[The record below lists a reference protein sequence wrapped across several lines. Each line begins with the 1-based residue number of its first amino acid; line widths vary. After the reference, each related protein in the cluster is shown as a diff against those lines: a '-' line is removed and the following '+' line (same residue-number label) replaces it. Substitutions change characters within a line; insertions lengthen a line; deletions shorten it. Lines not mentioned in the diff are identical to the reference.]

1 MSIAKAGLVEKPIS
15 SSELNDVIV
24 DCIQDIKGKRIVK
37 LDLTEI
43 EESSAD
49 YFIVCEGESTTQ
61 VKAIS
66 NNICKRIKDEYG
78 LYPNHVEGTEGAQW
92 ILVDYFDIIVHIFH
106 PEKRSYYDIED
117 LWSDAKYTA
126 FEDL

>member
-78 LYPNHVEGTEGAQW
+78 LYPNHVEGIEGAQW

-106 PEKRSYYDIED
+106 PEKRSYYDIEE

>member
-1 MSIAKAGLVEKPIS
+1 MSIAKAGFKVKTIET
-15 SSELNDVIV
+15 SELNDVIV
-24 DCIQDIKGKRIVK
+24 DCIQDIKGKKIVK
-37 LDLTEI
+37 LDLTAI
-43 EESSAD
+43 EEASSD

-66 NNICKRIKDEYG
+66 NNICKRVKDEYG
-78 LYPNHVEGTEGAQW
+78 LFPNHVEGVEGSQW
-92 ILVDYFDIIVHIFH
+92 ILVDFFDVVVHIFH
-106 PEKRSYYDIED
+106 PEKRSYYNIED

>member
-78 LYPNHVEGTEGAQW
+78 LYPNHVEGVEGAQW

-106 PEKRSYYDIED
+106 PEKRSYYDIEE